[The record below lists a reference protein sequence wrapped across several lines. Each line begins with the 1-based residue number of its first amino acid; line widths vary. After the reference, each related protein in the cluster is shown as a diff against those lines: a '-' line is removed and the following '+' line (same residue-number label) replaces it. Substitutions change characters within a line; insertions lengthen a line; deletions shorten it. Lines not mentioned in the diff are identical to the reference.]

1 MLSKKEYE
9 EQIEKHPKPILGKR
23 KTYEEYVKEYKENE
37 EKIKK
42 ILNEK

>member
-1 MLSKKEYE
+1 MLSKKEYK

-23 KTYEEYVKEYKENE
+23 KTYEKYVKEYKDNE

-42 ILNEK
+42 LLNK

>member
-23 KTYEEYVKEYKENE
+23 KNYEEYVKEYKENE
-37 EKIKK
+37 EKTKK
-42 ILNEK
+42 LLNK

>member
-9 EQIEKHPKPILGKR
+9 EQIEKNPKPILGKR
-23 KTYEEYVKEYKENE
+23 KNYEEYVKEYKENE

-42 ILNEK
+42 LLNK